1 MINDYINDEVN
12 TNGGG
17 KFKIPANWKF
27 VSELRGLS
35 LLVIL
40 LVFAILSGSILLYL
54 FMLKE

>member
-35 LLVIL
+35 LIMIVLIIGIL
-40 LVFAILSGSILLYL
+40 ASSGLFYL
-54 FMLKE
+54 FML